1 VSKATSWWPMTNIG
15 TLVDGTLATV
25 GSAGQISGPN
35 VGALNWWIAADDRWH
50 TPPNEPTCRQ
60 TRLEGTPVVETALRV
75 PSGDVVHRAYA
86 VVDQGGLIVV
96 EVENQSTLPVAIAFD
111 RPDLLTS
118 RPPTAMAIQGIEL
131 PERSIV
137 VPIGKGSI
145 IRVALGQGTG
155 SLPSTVPSAE
165 EVMRGWL
172 GVIDRSPRLVL
183 PDDAVRLSV
192 LRDRSDLLLAD
203 LPTQAD
209 PVAFLLAASE
219 LVRCRQTAEP
229 LVDDVVVAAVA
240 VAKLSKKTSQP
251 GAVAALSR
259 AAEILRR
266 ADQSQAA
273 DDVDRMRAKLAL
285 SPSLLSSPNESRP
298 YRLARTL
305 DGLASVQNG
314 DLVLL
319 ADSVPSAWFGQAL
332 EVHDA
337 PLAVGSVSFAVR
349 WHGDRP
355 ALLWETTH
363 LGDVRCPGLD
373 PAWRGTGLKGEAL
386 LAAPTR

>member
-1 VSKATSWWPMTNIG
+1 MTNIG

-25 GSAGQISGPN
+25 GSAGQVSGPN
-35 VGALNWWIAADDRWH
+35 LGALNWWIAADDRWH

-60 TRLEGTPVVETALRV
+60 TRLEGTPVVETAIRV
-75 PSGDVVHRAYA
+75 PSGDVMHRVYA

-111 RPDLLTS
+111 RHDLLTS

-131 PERSIV
+131 PEGSIV

-155 SLPSTVPSAE
+155 SLPTTVPSAD

-183 PDDAVRLSV
+183 PDDAVRVSV

-219 LVRCRQTAEP
+219 RVRCGQPAEP
-229 LVDDVVVAAVA
+229 FVDDVVVAAVA
-240 VAKLSKKTSQP
+240 VAKLSKKT
-251 GAVAALSR
+251 AASFSATSALAR
-259 AAEILRR
+259 ASEVLRH

-273 DDVDRMRAKLAL
+273 DDVDRMRLKLA
-285 SPSLLSSPNESRP
+285 PSLASPNESVP

-305 DGLASVQNG
+305 DGLASVQN
-314 DLVLL
+314 DELVLL
-319 ADSVPSAWFGQAL
+319 AEPVPSAWFGQPL
-332 EVHDA
+332 EVHQA
-337 PLAVGSVSFAVR
+337 PLTHGSVSFAVR
-349 WHGDRP
+349 WHGERP
-355 ALLWETTH
+355 ALLWESTH
-363 LGDVRCPGLD
+363 TGVVRCPGLD
-373 PAWRGTGLKGEAL
+373 PSWRGTGLKGEAL
-386 LAAPTR
+386 LAAPIV

>member
-1 VSKATSWWPMTNIG
+1 MTNIG
-15 TLVDGTLATV
+15 TLVDGIMATV

-60 TRLEGTPVVETALRV
+60 TCLDGTPVVETALRV

-118 RPPTAMAIQGIEL
+118 RAPTAMAIQGIEL
-131 PERSIV
+131 PEGSIV
-137 VPIGKGSI
+137 VPIGKGST
-145 IRVALGQGTG
+145 IRVAVGQGAG
-155 SLPSTVPSAE
+155 SLPSMVPSAE

-172 GVIDRSPRLVL
+172 SVIDRSPRLVL

-203 LPTQAD
+203 LPTLAD
-209 PVAFLLAASE
+209 PVAFLLTVSE
-219 LVRCRQTAEP
+219 RIRCGQPAEP
-229 LVDDVVVAAVA
+229 FVDDVVVAAVT
-240 VAKLSKKTSQP
+240 VAKLSRKT
-251 GAVAALSR
+251 AVLAAADALAR
-259 AAEILRR
+259 AGEILRR
-266 ADQSQAA
+266 AEQTRAA
-273 DDVDRMRAKLAL
+273 DDVDRMRGKL
-285 SPSLLSSPNESRP
+285 SPSLSLLSSPNESWL

-305 DGLASVQNG
+305 YGLASLQT
-314 DLVLL
+314 DELVLL
-319 ADSVPSAWFGQAL
+319 ADPVPSAWFGQPV

-337 PLAVGSVSFAVR
+337 PLTDGSVSFAVR

-363 LGDVRCPGLD
+363 TGVVRCPGLD

-386 LAAPTR
+386 LAAPTW